1 MSRLSWNPN
10 KLFGR
15 LSIRTK
21 LAVAFMGLSG
31 ASLLVVGW
39 YAGNMHLRS
48 IAEGA
53 TNDQRRG
60 LAAVQE
66 RVQAFLD
73 VTTDDLNLLADLQL
87 IEALLDEDD
96 DVSPDVRDVA
106 RRDAESFL
114 RDFIANKPR
123 YYRLRLLGSDGTEV
137 AHTVVIDGVPTTI
150 PAGRWRSTG
159 FRYYTSLLG
168 GMEPG
173 QIAFAPVQLRGE
185 PPSSAAAPAGP
196 PSTPADLSV
205 PIVSALS
212 FARPIREPSGE
223 LRALLIADVYA
234 RSLFELL
241 EMIRTRAGEKVF
253 LVGPEG
259 EFLFRSDRTED
270 WNTLLA
276 DPGRNNLRQEFP
288 DAVATLVLNGGS
300 GMVTEGLDAVVTF
313 TPLLQDPHPSSF
325 LAGYT
330 LLSVRPAAVVFAPVR
345 EMRRSMLFAGA
356 VIVLVAGL
364 LAVVGAHQ
372 FAAPIRALTAGA
384 TRLAR
389 GEFDADLQIA
399 TNDEIEDLANTFN
412 SMAAALR
419 TREEEIVNQ
428 REQLR
433 LYADHL
439 ETMVDERTREL
450 RRSQRKMVQQEK
462 MVAVGQLAAGVAH
475 ELGTP
480 LASILCHAQM
490 AQEELADIDNGD
502 DSVTGTAARLDESLE
517 LIESQVN
524 RCSHIVRKLL
534 DFSRPSSYEQ
544 VSLQAREVI
553 DGAIELL
560 RHDLDLRGIDVD
572 VQEAGADTRV
582 TGNRNELEQVFVNLL
597 RNGADAMPDGGR
609 ISVRIDH
616 HDSNVRLIVADE
628 GEGIEPAQLEYVFD
642 PFYTTK
648 GPGVG
653 TGLGLWVVYNTVTSH
668 GGRVDID
675 SAPEQG
681 TRVTVTLPALAEDSD
696 RGSEP

>member
-1 MSRLSWNPN
+1 MIRFSWNPN

-87 IEALLDEDD
+87 VEALLDEGA
-96 DVSPDVRDVA
+96 DVSPDLRDVA

-123 YYRLRLLGSDGTEV
+123 YYRLRLLDFDGTEV
-137 AHTVVIDGVPTTI
+137 AHTVVVDGVPTTI
-150 PAGRWRSTG
+150 PAGRWRNTG
-159 FRYYTSLLG
+159 FRYYTSLIGSL
-168 GMEPG
+168 EPG

-185 PPSSAAAPAGP
+185 PSSPAALPATP
-196 PSTPADLSV
+196 TSTSSDLSAR
-205 PIVSALS
+205 IVSALS
-212 FARPIREPSGE
+212 FARPLFEPSGE

-241 EMIRTRAGEKVF
+241 EMTRPRADESVF
-253 LVGPEG
+253 LVGREG

-300 GMVTEGLDAVVTF
+300 GMVTEGLDAVITF

-345 EMRRSMLFAGA
+345 EMRRSMLIAGA
-356 VIVLVAGL
+356 LIVLVAGL

-372 FAAPIRALTAGA
+372 FAAPIRALTDGA
-384 TRLAR
+384 ARLAR
-389 GEFDADLQIA
+389 GEFDTDLQIA
-399 TNDEIEDLANTFN
+399 TNDEIEDLADTFN

-419 TREEEIVNQ
+419 TREEEIVSQ

-433 LYADHL
+433 LYTDHL
-439 ETMVDERTREL
+439 ETMVDERTHEL
-450 RRSQRKMVQQEK
+450 RQSQRKMVQQEK

-480 LASILCHAQM
+480 LATILCHAQM
-490 AQEELADIDNGD
+490 AQEALADVDNSEPGA
-502 DSVTGTAARLDESLE
+502 TETTARLDESLG

-524 RCSHIVRKLL
+524 RCSQIVRKLL
-534 DFSRPSSYEQ
+534 DFSRPSSHEQ
-544 VSLQAREVI
+544 VSLQAREVV

-560 RHDLDLRGIDVD
+560 HHDLELRGVEVD
-572 VQEAGADTRV
+572 VQETGAGARV

-609 ISVRIDH
+609 ISVSIDRRG
-616 HDSNVRLIVADE
+616 SNVRLIVADE
-628 GEGIEPAQLEYVFD
+628 GEGIEPAQQEHIFE
-642 PFYTTK
+642 PFFTTK
-648 GPGVG
+648 APGVG
-653 TGLGLWVVYNTVTSH
+653 TGLGLWVVYNTVADH
-668 GGRVDID
+668 GGRVSVD

-696 RGSEP
+696 RGSQS